1 MAPLGQKKTRIDGS
15 PVYSRMGNSIFKAE
29 NLFPIGVGFL
39 RFLGI
44 DHDFYAMDIHRH
56 ALLLFHNVI
65 PIGVHGV
72 KRGGLT
78 AFLFIADRH
87 DQDRNNV
94 GREVKE
100 LRCGLSREHVDPAGA

>member
-56 ALLLFHNVI
+56 VLFLFHNVI
-65 PIGVHGV
+65 PVGVHGV
-72 KRGGLT
+72 ERGGLT
-78 AFLFIADRH
+78 AFLFIANRH
-87 DQDRNNV
+87 EQDRNNV
-94 GREVKE
+94 GGEVKE
-100 LRCGLSREHVDPAGA
+100 LRRGLSREQIDIAGS